1 MNHLICWL
9 FLTKRAA
16 VNVKK
21 IAQNFVFL
29 QSFLKEL
36 LQKLQYMSNNATLEI
51 NGETY
56 EFPLIT
62 GTENEVAIDVKTLRA
77 VTGGVT
83 TIDPGY
89 KNTGACQSAITFL
102 NGEEGILRYRG
113 YAIEDLADKANF
125 LEVAYLLIF
134 GELPTAD
141 ELEKF
146 HADIKEQSVVDD
158 DVKKILDAFPK
169 SAHPMGVLSCLTSAL
184 TAFNPSTVNV
194 ESEEEMYNATVKILG
209 KFPVLVAWT
218 MRKKK
223 GLPLNYGDTSLGY
236 VENIMKMMYEKPN
249 EDYKQ
254 NDILLNALDK
264 LLILH
269 ADHEQNC
276 STSTVRMVGSSH
288 AGLYAS
294 LSAGISALW
303 GPLHGGANQAV
314 LEMLEAIKEDGGDT
328 NKYMAKAKDKSD
340 SFRLMGFG
348 HRVYKNFDPRAKII
362 KVAADEVL
370 ADLGIEDP
378 VLDIAKGLSA
388 EALSDPYF
396 VDRKLYP
403 NVDFYSGIIYR
414 AMGIPVE
421 MFTVM
426 FALGRLPGWIAQW
439 KEMRQRKEP
448 IGRPRQMYI
457 GQNHRKFKEISKR

>member
-1 MNHLICWL
+1 
-9 FLTKRAA
+9 
-16 VNVKK
+16 
-21 IAQNFVFL
+21 
-29 QSFLKEL
+29 
-36 LQKLQYMSNNATLEI
+36 MSNNATLEI
-51 NGETY
+51 NGKTF

-113 YAIEDLADKANF
+113 YAIEDLAEKANF

-134 GELPTAD
+134 GELPTTD
-141 ELEKF
+141 QLDKF
-146 HADIKEQSVVDD
+146 HTDIKEQSFVDD

-184 TAFNPSTVNV
+184 TAFNPSTVDV
-194 ESEEEMYNATVKILG
+194 DSEEEMYNAIVKILG
-209 KFPVLVAWT
+209 KLPVLVAWT
-218 MRKKK
+218 MRKQK

-249 EDYKQ
+249 EEYKQ

-328 NKYMAKAKDKSD
+328 AKFMAKAKDKSD

-448 IGRPRQMYI
+448 IRRQTQSYL
-457 GQNHRKFKEISKR
+457 NYRNLH